1 MLKLHVSLGMYST
14 YLFPDA
20 VEVDGDCFEFVWI
33 EFALAAAASA
43 ELYNDKPLLK
53 IDVRVRRP
61 AIKFLSLTFLSN
73 QIKFVHV
80 QLFVHSNLSFYFLM
94 LCNLITILWGS
105 EYQKHLNIKLFL
117 KLGFQMFWYSTAPFL
132 CYILCT
138 RSTIS
143 IPD

>member
-1 MLKLHVSLGMYST
+1 MYST

-43 ELYNDKPLLK
+43 ELYSDKPLLK

-73 QIKFVHV
+73 QIKFVDV
-80 QLFVHSNLSFYFLM
+80 QLFCTF
-94 LCNLITILWGS
+94 
-105 EYQKHLNIKLFL
+105 KIKF
-117 KLGFQMFWYSTAPFL
+117 
-132 CYILCT
+132 
-138 RSTIS
+138 
-143 IPD
+143 